1 MRRVDWF
8 PIGIAFAVW
17 ATFFAIIFVE
27 RWQASQ
33 RAGFDEARLARIDAH
48 YQAAF
53 DNGEMPGARAVIY
66 QGGETVYE
74 RNWGFQ
80 DIASKTP
87 IKADTIFHI
96 YSMTKPITSVAVMM
110 LFEEGK
116 FLLHEPIAKYI
127 PELADL
133 RVYDAENG
141 TGNPPTRRAVR
152 QPTIH
157 DVLTHS
163 AGFTY
168 GLFDLSPVGDM
179 YRQDGFELS
188 AAIDLQQ
195 FVARL
200 GKLPLRYDPGTK
212 WNYSVSTDVLG
223 RLVEVASGMSLG
235 AFLKTRLFDPLGMK
249 DTGFTYQADSRDRV
263 ATLYSPEGIPGQF
276 AEKGFLSQPSGPGL
290 EPAHKGLLTPYHPDA
305 LLQSGGGGLIST
317 TDDYLRFARMLLN
330 GGALDDVRILSPISV
345 NMMRHDALG
354 DIKSGQRLTSIMP
367 KQGIGF
373 GLGFGVITDQSQSGL
388 IMPAQSYFWGG
399 AAGTIFWIDP
409 QNDLIALFMTQIV
422 PHRTTLRQDM
432 WPLTYQAM
440 TKLPKK
446 RKDAHR

>member
-1 MRRVDWF
+1 MRIRDWL
-8 PIGIAFAVW
+8 PLGIAIAVW
-17 ATFFAIIFVE
+17 AVFFTIIFVE
-27 RWQASQ
+27 RWQANQ
-33 RAGFDEARLARIDAH
+33 RAGFDEARLERIDAH

-66 QGGETVYE
+66 QGGEIVYE
-74 RNWGFQ
+74 RNWGYQ
-80 DIASKTP
+80 DIAAQKP

-96 YSMTKPITSVAVMM
+96 FSMSKPITSVAVMM

-133 RVYDAENG
+133 RVYDAKNG
-141 TGNPPTRRAVR
+141 TGNPPTRQATR

-163 AGFTY
+163 SGFTY
-168 GLFDLSPVGDM
+168 GLFDPTPVGAL
-179 YRQDGFELS
+179 YRQEGFELS
-188 AAIDLQQ
+188 DGMDLQG
-195 FVARL
+195 FVDRL
-200 GKLPLRYDPGTK
+200 GKLPLRADPGTQ

-223 RLVEVASGMSLG
+223 RLVEVTSGMSFG

-249 DTGFTYQADSRDRV
+249 DTGFTYQADSRDRI
-263 ATLYSPEGIPGQF
+263 ATLYSPVGIPSQF
-276 AEKGFLSQPSGPGL
+276 ADKGLFAQPTGPGF
-290 EPAHKGLLTPYHPDA
+290 EPAPDA
-305 LLQSGGGGLIST
+305 LLETYQPDAQFQSGGGGLVST

-330 GGALDDVRILSPISV
+330 GGELDDVRILSPISV
-345 NMMRHDALG
+345 EMMRHDALG
-354 DIKSGQRLTSIMP
+354 EIKASQRVTSIMP
-367 KQGIGF
+367 KPGIGF
-373 GLGFGVITDQSQSGL
+373 GLGFGVITDQSKSGL
-388 IMPAQSYFWGG
+388 IMPKDSYFWGG

-440 TKLPKK
+440 TRLPKK
-446 RKDAHR
+446 RKGQRR